1 MWYYAIY
8 NRQNG
13 PVSEAD
19 MDRLIAQGFITAQTL
34 VWREGMPDW
43 QPAAQTELAAKLP
56 PSVPG
61 QELPPVVS
69 TPGQQGVGGAYAP
82 RSYGTPSSSSGQRSR
97 PADTGV
103 PSTRFE
109 IPEKT
114 SARGLMGLASDLMS
128 GRWGLG
134 IGFCLI
140 YGLIAFGIWMIPYI
154 GWVISIL
161 IFGVLEVG
169 ALRFWLTYT
178 RGGDA
183 KIDQLFSAFP
193 IYLKTLL
200 TYLLMSAI
208 IALASLVAAMPGFIL
223 MAIGFGQSGGME
235 EPHPLAVAGVSLAV
249 VGSLV
254 AQILVSLNLA
264 QVFYILADDVRVG
277 VVESLQRSRYLMRGN
292 KWRLFRLQLLFM
304 LLAVGCIFTLGIG
317 LFWLI
322 PYSRCSLTCFYES
335 LLSEEKGAASSL
347 PASGKRR
354 TATSFLH

>member
-61 QELPPVVS
+61 ADLPPVVS
-69 TPGQQGVGGAYAP
+69 PPDQPGSGGAYAQ
-82 RSYGTPSSSSGQRSR
+82 RSYGTPSYGRRSR

-103 PSTRFE
+103 PPTRFE
-109 IPEKT
+109 IPAKT
-114 SARGLMGLASDLMS
+114 PARRLMGLASDLMS

-140 YGLIAFGIWMIPYI
+140 YGLIAFGIGMVPYI
-154 GWVISIL
+154 GGMINML
-161 IFGVLEVG
+161 LFGVLEVG

-193 IYLKTLL
+193 IFLKALL
-200 TYLLMSAI
+200 AYLLLNAI
-208 IALASLVAAMPGFIL
+208 LILSCLVMAMPGFIL
-223 MAIGFGQSGGME
+223 MAIGFGQSGGVE
-235 EPHPLAVAGVSLAV
+235 EPNALAIAGVALAV
-249 VGSLV
+249 VGALI
-254 AQILVSLNLA
+254 ALTIIMLNLA
-264 QVFYILADDVRVG
+264 QVFYILADDARVG
-277 VVESLQRSRYLMRGN
+277 VVESLQRSRALMRGN

-304 LLAVGCIFTLGIG
+304 LLALGCIFTLGIG
-317 LFWLI
+317 ILWLV

-335 LLSEEKGAASSL
+335 LLSEEKG
-347 PASGKRR
+347 
-354 TATSFLH
+354 TA

>member
-8 NRQNG
+8 NRQHG

-61 QELPPVVS
+61 QELPPVVA
-69 TPGQQGVGGAYAP
+69 PPDQQGAGGVYAQ
-82 RSYGTPSSSSGQRSR
+82 RSYGTRSQGYRSR
-97 PADTGV
+97 PRSSGEEV
-103 PSTRFE
+103 PPTRFE
-109 IPEKT
+109 IPAGT

-140 YGLIAFGIWMIPYI
+140 YGLIAVGIWMIPYI

-161 IFGVLEVG
+161 VFGVLEVG

-208 IALASLVAAMPGFIL
+208 ITLASLVVAMPGFIL
-223 MAIGFGQSGGME
+223 MAIGFGQAGGME
-235 EPHPLAVAGVSLAV
+235 EPNPLAVTGVSLAV

-264 QVFYILADDVRVG
+264 PVFYILADEARVG
-277 VVESLQRSRYLMRGN
+277 VVESLQRSRALMRGN
-292 KWRLFRLQLLFM
+292 KWRLFRLQLLFT
-304 LLAVGCIFTLGIG
+304 LLAIGCIFTLGIG
-317 LFWLI
+317 LLWLV

-335 LLSEEKGAASSL
+335 LLSGEKE
-347 PASGKRR
+347 
-354 TATSFLH
+354 TA